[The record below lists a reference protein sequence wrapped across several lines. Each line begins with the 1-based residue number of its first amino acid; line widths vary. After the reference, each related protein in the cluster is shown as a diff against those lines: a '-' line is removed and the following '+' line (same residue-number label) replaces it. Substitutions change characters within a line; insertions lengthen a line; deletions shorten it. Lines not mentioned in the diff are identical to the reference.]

1 LFCCGLLAGIPAIYV
16 GAQALSDIEASHGRL
31 RGRGL
36 AWVGIILGV
45 QGTIGSVGGGIT
57 WDQMHH

>member
-1 LFCCGLLAGIPAIYV
+1 LLCCGLLAGIPAIYV
-16 GAQALSDIEASHGRL
+16 GARALSDIEASHGRL

-45 QGTIGSVGGGIT
+45 LGTIGSVGGGIT
-57 WDQMHH
+57 WYQMHN